1 MNPKYLD
8 IAEKLFAIIGLTF
21 FSGGFSVGASLGTN
35 PPLPGLIPPIV
46 LSMIRYFVWIF
57 STIFIGLRW
66 KHSLTV
72 ASKDIWFW
80 ILTVYILQSHIWS
93 DYPSETFT
101 GGRAIWQMTSF
112 GLYLAS
118 RFSLK
123 EQVQLLAMTFGFGAL
138 SSAFF
143 AIASPYIGQ
152 HSWDHPGAWKGIY
165 DYKNTL
171 GSMMVMGSLAYFL
184 LPIDHLITPIRKRI
198 GFLLKLA
205 GIVISLAVVLLST
218 SKTSLVIYFLLVA
231 ILIFYGKY
239 RWQGKLTVIYLDM
252 TVLFLGCFGTIVLTN
267 WINILSS
274 LGKDY
279 TMSGRTLMWEVML
292 MRIEDRPWLGY
303 GRGAFWMKGT
313 KYPIEVGNSVAST
326 FIAPHG
332 HNGFLDL
339 VLDLGL
345 IGLALFLISF
355 IIAFSRSLKRAYAVE
370 SSPDLW
376 PLAFLLF
383 LAMNNMMES
392 YLLRLTNIYWVL
404 YVTVAFSVDK
414 GKSVRELN
422 FIKRQN
428 NAKKIDTKQ
437 KVPIRR

>member
-1 MNPKYLD
+1 MNKKYLS
-8 IAEKLFAIIGLTF
+8 IAETLFAIIGLTF
-21 FSGGFSVGASLGTN
+21 FSGGFSVGANLGTN
-35 PPLPGLIPPIV
+35 PPLPGIIPPIV
-46 LSMIRYFVWIF
+46 LSLIRYFVWIV
-57 STIFIGLRW
+57 STLLIGLRW
-66 KHSLTV
+66 KHSLAV
-72 ASKDIWFW
+72 ASKDIWLW
-80 ILTVYILQSHIWS
+80 ILTTLILQSYIWS
-93 DYPSETFT
+93 DFSDMTYL
-101 GGRAIWQMTSF
+101 GGREIWQMTSF

-123 EQVQLLAMTFGFGAL
+123 EQVQLLAITFGIGAL
-138 SSAFF
+138 TSAFF
-143 AIASPYIGQ
+143 ALAGPSIGQ

-171 GSMMVMGSLAYFL
+171 GSMMVIGSLSYFL
-184 LPIDHLITPIRKRI
+184 LPIQNLKTPIRKKI
-198 GFLLKLA
+198 GLLLKLT
-205 GIVISLAVVLLST
+205 GIAISLAIVLLST
-218 SKTSLVIYFLLVA
+218 SKTSLIVYFLLVG

-239 RWQGKLTVIYLDM
+239 RWQGKLTVIYLDI
-252 TVLFLGCFGTIVLTN
+252 TVLFLGCFGTVILTN
-267 WINILSS
+267 WINILTN

-313 KYPIEVGNSVAST
+313 KYPIEVGNAVTSS

-339 VLDLGL
+339 VLDIGL
-345 IGLALFLISF
+345 IGLVLFLISF
-355 IIAFSRSLKRAYAVE
+355 TIAFFRSLKRAYAVE

-392 YLLRLTNIYWVL
+392 YLLRLANIYWVL
-404 YVTVAFSVDK
+404 YIAVALSVDK

-422 FIKRQN
+422 YIKEVDN
-428 NAKKIDTKQ
+428 LKKYQKE
-437 KVPIRR
+437 KVPI

>member
-21 FSGGFSVGASLGTN
+21 FSGGFGVGANQGTS
-35 PPLPGLIPPIV
+35 PPTPGLVSPLLI
-46 LSMIRYFVWIF
+46 SFIRYFVWIF
-57 STIFIGLRW
+57 STLLIGLRW
-66 KHSLTV
+66 KHSLAV
-72 ASKDIWFW
+72 ASKDIWLW
-80 ILTVYILQSHIWS
+80 ILTALLLQSYIWS
-93 DYPSETFT
+93 DFPDMTYL
-101 GGRAIWQMTSF
+101 GGREIWQMSSF

-118 RFSLK
+118 RFNLK
-123 EQVQLLAMTFGFGAL
+123 EQVQILAMTFGIGAVT
-138 SSAFF
+138 SAFF
-143 AIASPYIGQ
+143 AVATPYIGQ

-171 GSMMVMGSLAYFL
+171 GSMMVIGSLAYFL
-184 LPIDHLITPIRKRI
+184 LPIENLKTPIRKRI
-198 GFLLKLA
+198 GLILKLT
-205 GIVISLAVVLLST
+205 GIAISLAVVLLST
-218 SKTSLVIYFLLVA
+218 SKTSLVVYFLLVG

-239 RWQGKLTVIYLDM
+239 RWQGKLTVIYLDI
-252 TVLFLGCFGTIVLTN
+252 TILFLGCFGTVILTN

-313 KYPIEVGNSVAST
+313 KYPIEVGNAVTSS

-339 VLDLGL
+339 VLDIGL

-355 IIAFSRSLKRAYAVE
+355 TIAFIRSLKRAYAVE

-392 YLLRLTNIYWVL
+392 YLLRLANIYWVL
-404 YVTVAFSVDK
+404 YISTVLSVDK

-422 FIKRQN
+422 LLRKKNPKINNSIKE
-428 NAKKIDTKQ
+428 
-437 KVPIRR
+437 KVPIR